1 MIKRIILLIISITW
15 WHGKSSRPYFYA
27 SAAFGCKNNLN
38 ILLLEVFGHFFDVSF
53 ENN

>member
-1 MIKRIILLIISITW
+1 VQTINNIQFLVIKSYISHFLTIT
-15 WHGKSSRPYFYA
+15 
-27 SAAFGCKNNLN
+27 AFGCKNNLN